1 MSRLSALARYVLAF
15 LGLFAV
21 IQPVPVLFIPPDPF
35 SQLIASGVTLVLAVP
50 ATVVFVRRSLSVQRL
65 FLYILCMFVAAFV
78 VLALTSFVLTGIG
91 ASYAALADYGLR
103 GILFQTFLLLVSY
116 AIAFH
121 LVYRGGYARLK
132 ARFA

>member
-1 MSRLSALARYVLAF
+1 MSRFTALVRYVLAF

-21 IQPVPVLFIPPDPF
+21 IQPLPVLFTPPDPY
-35 SQLIASGVTLVLAVP
+35 SQLIASGVALTIAAI

-65 FLYILCMFVAAFV
+65 FQFILCVYVVGFV
-78 VLALTSFVLTGIG
+78 VLVATSFLFIG
-91 ASYAALADYGLR
+91 SGVSDSALMSYGL
-103 GILFQTFLLLVSY
+103 LSLLYQTFLLLVSY

-121 LVYRGGYARLK
+121 LVYRGGYAQLK